1 MGQLPLSSMGT
12 LGKNGYLNKIV
23 AMVQS
28 LNRETDDGQ
37 TTYKVQ
43 WAIFMFKLSVCKFCP
58 GLSSDVS
65 TKKSNHYFIFSR
77 GVAHLTETVIWSL
90 PIWSINFYYTVDLV
104 HVLFCFFV
112 AIILILTEQ
121 YLNPLWCHLLHFKMG
136 IWKLLTHRSFGNNE
150 KYV

>member
-43 WAIFMFKLSVCKFCP
+43 
-58 GLSSDVS
+58 
-65 TKKSNHYFIFSR
+65 
-77 GVAHLTETVIWSL
+77 
-90 PIWSINFYYTVDLV
+90 
-104 HVLFCFFV
+104 
-112 AIILILTEQ
+112 
-121 YLNPLWCHLLHFKMG
+121 
-136 IWKLLTHRSFGNNE
+136 
-150 KYV
+150 